1 VSPDLFAGVSVFHK
15 SQQRRAGRGSHE
27 RLAKNAERIGNLRIS
42 GIRSTQKVM
51 IRRHRTGP
59 EYTDAVAKERVIL
72 SGGEYRRSEVV
83 LEIET
88 LRQTAAGTRRGIPGT
103 IRGRLEFWRKSKL
116 MSSGNVDPAG
126 SETYT
131 FVYGRLGITVVRAEV
146 ERHLPRRR
154 PKSS

>member
-1 VSPDLFAGVSVFHK
+1 
-15 SQQRRAGRGSHE
+15 
-27 RLAKNAERIGNLRIS
+27 
-42 GIRSTQKVM
+42 
-51 IRRHRTGP
+51 
-59 EYTDAVAKERVIL
+59 VIL

-131 FVYGRLGITVVRAEV
+131 FVHGRLGITVVRAEV